1 MDKKRASLLSQE
13 SENLNVSTFTK
24 STKPKR
30 VESFI
35 KKIEKNLWRR
45 KDPKEPSPAPSS
57 SHSTSDREG
66 SNIKRSKNIF
76 KDFMSSGK
84 KSTREAEVQCKMD
97 EDKDYYIGIATR
109 KSSMQ
114 VLSSDKNN
122 KKSLRPLKVS
132 QRYEN
137 GNNQRLTSIIKSS
150 ADRNTRNK
158 QRDYPSYESDNTNA
172 NKKSTTPAPIR
183 VEIDLRNGH
192 SNSNNKINTNRTI
205 DLNSKKKPIGIASPL
220 PQPKS
225 VLKSGTAAKSYE
237 NKKSEISRSYA
248 APNKLTVENNLQ
260 REGSD
265 RISFR
270 EYREQLRAKH
280 ENKKITDTSD
290 DDLRRSYQQSFFV
303 PM

>member
-66 SNIKRSKNIF
+66 STVKRSKNIF

-97 EDKDYYIGIATR
+97 EDKDYYGGIATR

-114 VLSSDKNN
+114 VSSSDNN

-172 NKKSTTPAPIR
+172 NKKSSTPAPIR

-192 SNSNNKINTNRTI
+192 NNNNNNNKTINNNRTI
-205 DLNSKKKPIGIASPL
+205 DLNSKKPIGIASPL
-220 PQPKS
+220 PNPKS
-225 VLKSGTAAKSYE
+225 VLKSGTAKSYE

-248 APNKLTVENNLQ
+248 APSKLTVENKLE

-270 EYREQLRAKH
+270 EYREKLRAKN

>member
-66 SNIKRSKNIF
+66 STIKRSKNIF

-97 EDKDYYIGIATR
+97 EDKDYYSGIATR

-114 VLSSDKNN
+114 VSSSDNN

-150 ADRNTRNK
+150 ADRNIRNK

-192 SNSNNKINTNRTI
+192 NNSNNKINNNRTI
-205 DLNSKKKPIGIASPL
+205 DLNLKKKPIGIASPL

>member
-24 STKPKR
+24 SSKPKR

-66 SNIKRSKNIF
+66 STVKRSKNIF
-76 KDFMSSGK
+76 KDLMSVGK
-84 KSTREAEVQCKMD
+84 KSTREVEIQCKMD
-97 EDKDYYIGIATR
+97 EDKDYYSGIATR
-109 KSSMQ
+109 KSSLQ
-114 VLSSDKNN
+114 PPTSLIDT
-122 KKSLRPLKVS
+122 KKQQLRPLKTS
-132 QRYEN
+132 QQYEG
-137 GNNQRLTSIIKSS
+137 GNKQRLTGIIKSS
-150 ADRNTRNK
+150 TARNK
-158 QRDYPSYESDNTNA
+158 QRDYPYNDADAMT
-172 NKKSTTPAPIR
+172 KKSSTPAPIR
-183 VEIDLRNGH
+183 VEIDLRNAQ
-192 SNSNNKINTNRTI
+192 NSSGNNGK
-205 DLNSKKKPIGIASPL
+205 NSSSLKKPIGIASPL

-225 VLKSGTAAKSYE
+225 VLKSGTAKSYE
-237 NKKSEISRSYA
+237 NKKSYA
-248 APNKLTVENNLQ
+248 APSKLTIDNDFR

-270 EYREQLRAKH
+270 EYREQLRAKN
-280 ENKKITDTSD
+280 ENKKITDNSD
-290 DDLRRSYQQSFFV
+290 DDLRKSYQQSFFI